1 MEKDKNSFKE
11 LERLQEDEFV
21 KNLDKV
27 KESLDGN
34 MNSLASLTNFIDLY
48 FSKVLSYI
56 VSMTGGSL
64 DKKEDKEDEH
74 KSQ

>member
-1 MEKDKNSFKE
+1 MGEYKNSFKE
-11 LERLQEDEFV
+11 LEKLQEEEFV

-48 FSKVLSYI
+48 FSKALSYI
-56 VSMTGGSL
+56 INMSGGSL
-64 DKKEDKEDEH
+64 DKEDDN